1 MQNILNVLCVS
12 ALSQYSLMLA
22 QKLNTREKI

>member
-1 MQNILNVLCVS
+1 MQNILNVHCVS

-22 QKLNTREKI
+22 QKRNTREKI